1 MRSIQLATATL
12 GLLLVG
18 RAVFGMPFNC
28 KHMKTEDDKNYCLSI
43 QEHKK
48 SYCNLIGD
56 QDRKNDCLAMSERSV
71 TYCHEIE
78 AQDKRKQCLTKM
90 GQSG

>member
-1 MRSIQLATATL
+1 MRSIRLAITTL

-18 RAVFGMPFNC
+18 RAVFGMPFSC
-28 KHMKTEDDKNYCLSI
+28 KHMKTEDAKNYCLSI
-43 QEHKK
+43 QENQK

-56 QDRKNDCLAMSERSV
+56 QDMKNDCLAMLERSV
-71 TYCHEIE
+71 TYCHEIK

>member
-1 MRSIQLATATL
+1 MKSIRLAIPTL
-12 GLLLVG
+12 GLMLLTG
-18 RAVFGMPFNC
+18 AVSGMPFHC

-43 QEHKK
+43 QENQK

-56 QDRKNDCLAMSERSV
+56 QDMKNDCLAMLERSV
-71 TYCHEIE
+71 TYCHEIK